1 LKVSYGGFALS
12 DLVIA
17 IDGPAGA
24 GKSTVAKM
32 LALNLDL
39 TYLDTGAMYRCLALK
54 AVRAGLDAHHGNE
67 AAALGRQTE
76 ITFGHGNP
84 QPVFLDGEDVTEAI
98 RTQAISDLASALS
111 VYPTV
116 RRILVE
122 RQKAMID
129 SGGVVLEGRDATTV
143 IAPHAQV
150 KVFLT
155 ASLEERAK
163 RRLLDLEARGMD
175 STYDRVRHE
184 VESRD
189 HRDITRDDS
198 PLTVAED
205 ATVVE
210 SASMTPE
217 EVCAAIESL
226 VPAEFRRERAKA

>member
-1 LKVSYGGFALS
+1 MS

-32 LALNLDL
+32 LARNLDL
-39 TYLDTGAMYRCLALK
+39 TYLDTGAMYRCIALK
-54 AVRAGLDAHHGNE
+54 AKRAGMTAHDGD
-67 AAALGRQTE
+67 AAAQLGRHTE
-76 ITFGHGNP
+76 ISFGHGNP
-84 QPVFLDGEDVTEAI
+84 QPVFMDGEDVTNLI
-98 RTQAISDLASALS
+98 RTQEISDLASALS
-111 VYPTV
+111 VFPPV

-122 RQKAMID
+122 RQKKMID
-129 SGGVVLEGRDATTV
+129 QGGVVLEGRDATTV

-189 HRDITRDDS
+189 HRDITREDS
-198 PLTVAED
+198 PLTVAD
-205 ATVVE
+205 GASVIE
-210 SASMTPE
+210 SATMTPE
-217 EVCAAIESL
+217 EVCAAIEAL
-226 VPAEFRRERAKA
+226 VPAEFKQRAKV

>member
-1 LKVSYGGFALS
+1 MS

-32 LALNLDL
+32 LARNLGL
-39 TYLDTGAMYRCLALK
+39 TYLDTGAMYRCIALK
-54 AVRAGLDAHHGNE
+54 AHRAGLTAHDGG
-67 AAALGRQTE
+67 AAAEIGRRTD
-76 ITFGHGNP
+76 ISFGVGNP
-84 QPVFLDGEDVTEAI
+84 QPVLLDGEDVTSLI
-98 RTQAISDLASALS
+98 RTQEISDLASALS
-111 VYPTV
+111 VFPPV
-116 RRILVE
+116 RRVLVE

-129 SGGVVLEGRDATTV
+129 QGGVVLEGRDATTV

-175 STYDRVRHE
+175 STYERVRHE

-189 HRDITRDDS
+189 HRDITREDS

-205 ATVVE
+205 ATVIE
-210 SASMTPE
+210 SATMTPE

-226 VPAEFRRERAKA
+226 VPAQYRRESAKA